1 MEYDKM
7 IVKELMDVLP
17 SEAKIVIYNLDTST
31 YTKYDSEDVTLALEE
46 FGHYT
51 VNLVE
56 ADGIDSFEVSVY
68 EVKQI
73 EEAEDK

>member
-17 SEAKIVIYNLDTST
+17 SNAKIVIYNLDTST
-31 YTKYDSEDVTLALEE
+31 YTKYCSEDVTLAVED